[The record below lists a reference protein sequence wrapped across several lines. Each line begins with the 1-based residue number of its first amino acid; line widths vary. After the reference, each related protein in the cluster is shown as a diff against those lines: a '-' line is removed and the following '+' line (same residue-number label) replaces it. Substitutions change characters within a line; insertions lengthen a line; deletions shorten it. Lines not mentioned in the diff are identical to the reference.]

1 MGLAAAMMSKWKPS
15 RVFSYGY
22 DRVEILS
29 GFVNGLFL
37 VVIAFFVFSEAIS
50 RLVDPPEVNTDR
62 LMTVSVAG
70 LLVNLF
76 GIFVFRGTSH
86 GHSHGGVACSSG
98 GSGGSHGHSTS
109 AHGHSHSGGS
119 SHSHST

>member
-1 MGLAAAMMSKWKPS
+1 MLFDCSALIMGLAAAMMSKWKPS

-50 RLVDPPEVNTDR
+50 RLVGERDTLRRRYYSPD
-62 LMTVSVAG
+62 LS
-70 LLVNLF
+70 L
-76 GIFVFRGTSH
+76 I
-86 GHSHGGVACSSG
+86 ACE
-98 GSGGSHGHSTS
+98 
-109 AHGHSHSGGS
+109 
-119 SHSHST
+119 

>member
-1 MGLAAAMMSKWKPS
+1 MLFDCSALIMGLAAAMMSKWKPS

-50 RLVDPPEVNTDR
+50 RLVGKRRLYMATNLGLIAWVSGEVSN
-62 LMTVSVAG
+62 
-70 LLVNLF
+70 
-76 GIFVFRGTSH
+76 I
-86 GHSHGGVACSSG
+86 C
-98 GSGGSHGHSTS
+98 
-109 AHGHSHSGGS
+109 
-119 SHSHST
+119 